1 MIDSSILNKL
11 ELYGFVAVD
20 IETTGLDFRE
30 EKIIEFAAVV
40 FENGEPADRLN
51 FYLNPG
57 KPIPAQITRITG
69 ITDEDVSAAAPFPER
84 LDDILSFIGNRPLV
98 AHNVDFDLPFL
109 EYSARVARKDSPG
122 EFSQE
127 KTYHYFRNAQF
138 DTLALAR
145 FLLPFQHSFRLGA
158 LAENLGIETKS
169 SHRALPD
176 AEMAGRLFL
185 TLLQRA
191 LQLKFPD
198 VQKVLQI
205 LDSTGSPLV
214 DFFQRLALLLSNY
227 KVEHAAGIDALQF
240 SVSAN
245 LYNIIG
251 EDDTPA
257 NAKTET
263 APINSGE
270 ISEFFSESGAL
281 AQNFGRFEIRPQQE
295 KMATAIARAFN
306 EGNFLAVEAGTGTGK
321 SLAYLLPALKWA
333 IKNYGPQGRVIIST
347 NTKNLQE
354 QLFFKDLPVLH
365 SILGPH
371 FKAVLLKGKANY
383 LCLDKWVTA
392 LKDMDTRLSVDER
405 LKILPLYL
413 WVTTTETGDISEN
426 NGFRVERNVSLWTKF
441 IAENNYCPGKSCKFY
456 DKCFLMRAR
465 NNARNAH
472 LVLVNHS
479 LLFSDLAADQGI
491 LGDYSNLILDEAHNV
506 EKTATEYLG
515 YSLTIWNFR
524 DVFRKLYQ
532 KEKIETGIL
541 QQLYHRVLNS
551 SVAEADQ
558 KFIVSCVNELKK
570 LTHNG
575 WRRTQDFFGDL
586 TRALQ
591 KRYPQETA
599 GRYAKFRYKKE
610 DEIFAAV
617 SDDIASIIQW
627 GKNCLDRLSEL
638 LEYLQGISPEALEF
652 QHQIFQEITA
662 QRTQLQ
668 ALLETMSF
676 LTAVEFDDYVY
687 WLELPQKEGSSDLR
701 LYAAPLNI
709 SKILKDRLYD
719 KLRTAV
725 FTSATLTV
733 NRRFDYFLQRTGLNL
748 LPEGRVNTLLLN
760 SPFRYDEQVFFTVP
774 AFFPSPQS
782 TEYLPRLQKFISR
795 LAEEER
801 RGTLILF
808 TSYAMLN
815 RIYASVRPALN
826 ANNVTLLGQGID
838 GGRHSLLTQF
848 KSIQHS
854 FLLGTDSFWEGIDVP
869 GNSLE
874 VLVMTRLPFDV
885 PSEPVFQAKSELIQK
900 EGRNSFMEFAVP
912 EAIVRFRQGIGRL
925 IRSKSDY
932 GAIIVLD
939 TRLVSRRYGR
949 LFLNSLPFETRVLKS
964 EESFWSSLKNWFGNG
979 IG

>member
-1 MIDSSILNKL
+1 M
-11 ELYGFVAVD
+11 EYGA
-20 IETTGLDFRE
+20 
-30 EKIIEFAAVV
+30 
-40 FENGEPADRLN
+40 RL
-51 FYLNPG
+51 
-57 KPIPAQITRITG
+57 
-69 ITDEDVSAAAPFPER
+69 
-84 LDDILSFIGNRPLV
+84 
-98 AHNVDFDLPFL
+98 
-109 EYSARVARKDSPG
+109 ARKDNPG
-122 EFSQE
+122 DFIRE
-127 KTYHYFRNAQF
+127 KTYHYFRNAKF
-138 DTLALAR
+138 DTLVLAR

-158 LAENLGIETKS
+158 LAENLGIEMKA

-185 TLLQRA
+185 TLLERA

-198 VQKVLQI
+198 VQKILQI
-205 LDSTGSPLV
+205 LDPTGNPLI
-214 DFFQRLALLLSNY
+214 DFFQRIALLLSNY
-227 KVEHAAGIDALQF
+227 KVEQSGGIDPQQF

-251 EDDTPA
+251 EGDTPSEG
-257 NAKTET
+257 KTEVD
-263 APINSGE
+263 PIDPVE
-270 ISEFFSESGAL
+270 ISEFFSESGDL
-281 AQNFGRFEIRPQQE
+281 ARNFGRFETRPQQE

-306 EGNFLAVEAGTGTGK
+306 EANFLAVEAGTGTGK

-333 IKNYGPQGRVIIST
+333 MKNYGPQGRVIIST

-392 LKDMDTRLSVDER
+392 LKDMDTRLSVEER

-413 WVTTTETGDISEN
+413 WVNTTETGDIAEN
-426 NGFRVERNVSLWTKF
+426 NGFRVERNISLWTKF

-491 LGDYSNLILDEAHNV
+491 LGDYFNLILDEAHNV

-515 YSLTIWNFR
+515 HSLTIWNFR

-551 SVAEADQ
+551 SLAEADQ
-558 KFIVSCVNELKK
+558 KFIVSCVNDLKK
-570 LTHNG
+570 MTPNG
-575 WRRTQDFFGDL
+575 WRRVQDFFGDL

-591 KRYPQETA
+591 KKYPQETG
-599 GRYAKFRYKKE
+599 GRYAKFRYRKE
-610 DEIFAAV
+610 DQIFDSV
-617 SDDIASIIQW
+617 SDDIAAIIQW
-627 GKNCLDRLSEL
+627 GKNCLNRLSEL
-638 LEYLQGISPEALEF
+638 LEYLQGIKPETFEF
-652 QHQIFQEITA
+652 QHQIFLEITA
-662 QRTQLQ
+662 QRSQLQ
-668 ALLETMSF
+668 ALLDTLSF

-709 SKILKDRLYD
+709 SKILKERLYD

-748 LPEGRVNTLLLN
+748 LPGERVKTLFLS
-760 SPFRYDEQVFFTVP
+760 SPFRYDEQVFFAVP

-782 TEYLPRLQKFISR
+782 AEYLPKLQKFITR
-795 LAEEER
+795 LAQEER
-801 RGTLILF
+801 RGALILF

-815 RIYASVRPALN
+815 NIYVAVRPALN

-874 VLVMTRLPFDV
+874 LLIMTRLPFDV

-900 EGRNSFMEFAVP
+900 EGRNSFMDFAVP

-949 LFLNSLPFETRVLKS
+949 LFLNSLPFETRVLKN
-964 EESFWSSLKNWFGNG
+964 EDVFWASLKKWFANG
-979 IG
+979 VA